1 MNAMSAPRMPLL
13 HRQAEPADLPRIVAI
28 YNATIPSRR
37 VTADLEPVS
46 VDSRVPWF
54 EAHRPDAHP
63 LWVVEAD
70 GDIAA
75 WLSFSPFHA
84 RPAYARSAEL
94 SIYVDRRFRQ
104 QGIGSY
110 LLGEALAAAPALG
123 FESLLGLV
131 FGHNRESL
139 ALFERFGFARWGEL
153 PGVAELDG
161 IRRDLVIVGR
171 RVDESASAGRFDRN
185 RAGQALDFAL
195 PGWRAPPLPPR
206 EAIEGRLCRLEPL
219 DPERHATAL
228 YAADGADTEGLGW
241 TYLPYGPFVDFG
253 AYLAWVE
260 QCRHSSDPLFY
271 AIVAQG
277 RALGVTSY
285 LRIDRGNGSIEV
297 GHLHFS
303 PQLQRSAAATEAMF
317 LMMKTAFDLGYR
329 RYEWKCHALNAPS
342 RAAAQRLGLSFE
354 GIFRQA
360 AVVKGRNRDTAWYAA
375 IDSEWP
381 ALHAA
386 FRGWLEPSNFD
397 PQGRQKMP
405 LSELTAP
412 LLKRRG

>member
-1 MNAMSAPRMPLL
+1 MPRL
-13 HRQAEPADLPRIVAI
+13 HRQAEPADLPRIVDI

-46 VDSRVPWF
+46 VASRVPWF

-75 WLSFSPFHA
+75 WLSFSAFHA
-84 RPAYARSAEL
+84 RPAYARSTEL
-94 SIYVDRRFRQ
+94 SIYVDRRFRR
-104 QGIGSY
+104 QGLGGY
-110 LLGEALAAAPALG
+110 LLAEALAAAPELG

-139 ALFERFGFARWGEL
+139 ALFERFGFVRWGEL

-171 RVDESASAGRFDRN
+171 RVDESASAGRCARN
-185 RAGQALDFAL
+185 RSGQALDFAL
-195 PGWRAPPLPPR
+195 PGWQAPPPPPR
-206 EAIEGRLCRLEPL
+206 AAIEGRLCRLEPL
-219 DPERHATAL
+219 DPERHAAAL
-228 YAADGADTEGLGW
+228 YAADGGEAGSGSW
-241 TYLPYGPFVDFG
+241 TYLPYGPFEDFA

-260 QCRHSSDPLFY
+260 QCRRSSDPLFY

-277 RALGVTSY
+277 QALGVASY

-303 PQLQRSAAATEAMF
+303 PRLARTAAATEAMF
-317 LMMKTAFDLGYR
+317 LMMKTAFELGYR

-381 ALHAA
+381 ALRAA
-386 FRGWLEPSNFD
+386 FQSWLEPSNFD
-397 PQGRQKMP
+397 PQGRQKTP
-405 LSELTAP
+405 LSGLTAP
-412 LLKRRG
+412 ILKRCG

>member
-1 MNAMSAPRMPLL
+1 MPPT
-13 HRQAEPADLPRIVAI
+13 HRQAERTDLPRIVAI

-37 VTADLEPVS
+37 VTADIEPVS

-54 EAHRPDAHP
+54 EAHTPDTHP

-94 SIYVDRRFRQ
+94 SIYVDQRFRQ
-104 QGIGSY
+104 QGLGGH
-110 LLGEALAAAPALG
+110 LLAEALAAASALG

-139 ALFERFGFARWGEL
+139 ALFERFGFSRWGDL
-153 PGVAELDG
+153 PGVALLDG
-161 IRRDLVIVGR
+161 VRRDLVIVGR
-171 RVDESASAGRFDRN
+171 RIDGSDEGMRSGVP
-185 RAGQALDFAL
+185 AGQPLDFAL
-195 PGWRAPPLPPR
+195 PGWQAPPSPPR
-206 EAIEGRLCRLEPL
+206 EAIDGRLCRLEPL
-219 DPERHATAL
+219 DPERHAAAL
-228 YAADGADTEGLGW
+228 YAADSAEAGDGSW
-241 TYLPYGPFVDFG
+241 TYLPYGPFEDFKT
-253 AYLAWVE
+253 YLTWME
-260 QCRHSSDPLFY
+260 QYRSSSDPLFY
-271 AIVAQG
+271 AIVVHGQAV
-277 RALGVTSY
+277 GVASY

-303 PQLQRSAAATEAMF
+303 PRLARTAAATEAMF
-317 LMMKTAFDLGYR
+317 LMMKTAFELGYR
-329 RYEWKCHALNAPS
+329 RYEWKCNALNAPS

-386 FRGWLEPSNFD
+386 FRSWLDPSNFD
-397 PQGRQKMP
+397 PQGGQKMR
-405 LSELTAP
+405 LSELTGP
-412 LLKRRG
+412 ILKRRD